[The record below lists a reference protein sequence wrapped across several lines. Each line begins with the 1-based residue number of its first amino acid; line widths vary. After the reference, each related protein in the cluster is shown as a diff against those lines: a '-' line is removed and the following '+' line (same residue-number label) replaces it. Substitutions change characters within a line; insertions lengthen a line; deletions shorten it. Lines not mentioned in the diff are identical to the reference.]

1 MKKIISDSFPSRYE
15 YTINDNGIL
24 NLETRTTY
32 FNEGQMWPILNSN
45 IGYLSI
51 AKNMSTSFIEFLRI
65 QNLLCDHYLFAR
77 NRNTDNDELNS
88 INKKI
93 VFLRGPCERYMSGL
107 TEWIT
112 MKFGADTA
120 TMSKQS
126 LVHIIQALIDIP
138 DIDEHTIEQIHYFR
152 DLDLSKFTVFML
164 DDTFSEQQLFDWMK
178 DNGVSFRNDIET
190 VLPKQN
196 RTQDHEVKKRVYDI
210 IQSVC
215 IRHQSYITHKCKGDD
230 QLLLHFK
237 DNNQII
243 NDSKVN
249 YV

>member
-1 MKKIISDSFPSRYE
+1 MRKIISDSFPSKYE
-15 YTINDNGIL
+15 YTVGTDGTL
-24 NLETRTTY
+24 RLETRTTY
-32 FNEGQMWPILNSN
+32 FNEGQLWPIINSK

-77 NRNTDNDELNS
+77 NRNTDDNELNG
-88 INKKI
+88 IDKKL
-93 VFLRGPCERYMSGL
+93 VFLRDPYERYISGL
-107 TEWIT
+107 TEWIS
-112 MKFGADTA
+112 MKFGADTP

-126 LVHIIQALIDIP
+126 LVHVIQALIDIT
-138 DIDEHTIEQIHYFR
+138 DIDEHTIEQVHFFR
-152 DLDLSKFTVFML
+152 DLNLNKFTVFMM
-164 DDTFSEQQLFDWMK
+164 DDTFSEQQLFDWMRK
-178 DNGVSFRNDIET
+178 NGVSFRNDIET
-190 VLPKQN
+190 TLPKKN
-196 RTQDHEVKKRVYDI
+196 RTHDHEVKKRVYDI
-210 IQSVC
+210 VQSVC
-215 IRHQSYITHKCKGDD
+215 IRHQSYITHKCKGDE